1 MAGLLDSFQNILFY
15 EYRLPLL
22 IINNLLYPNTLPIR
36 LSLERLAMTSAA
48 IRKSPQ
54 LLVLFALAVVFLTEL
69 GPRTVSGATP
79 LTFVANGTVDFV
91 PPELAGTFSI
101 GDPFTVIY
109 TFDADTPDGNA
120 SLNVGDYL
128 NALTD
133 MVVNVGPYG
142 ASGTA
147 VDFTSGKISVVN
159 NVGGDAYRI
168 DVAGLVGPDVGGLP
182 LASQNPILQLSDPT
196 ATATTSDALPTTPP
210 DPADY
215 VSASTFLALKF
226 GGLDAEGEDFVS
238 IEATLDSIEVLKRV
252 GGVTSF
258 ERGSGSSAGS
268 IALLAGGAAT
278 LLAIAAAGGW
288 YTRRR
293 WLSSRS
299 YPLA

>member
-1 MAGLLDSFQNILFY
+1 
-15 EYRLPLL
+15 
-22 IINNLLYPNTLPIR
+22 
-36 LSLERLAMTSAA
+36 MTSAA
-48 IRKSPQ
+48 IRKSLQ

-79 LTFVANGTVDFV
+79 LTFVANGTVLFV

-147 VDFTSGKISVVN
+147 VDFTSDRISVVN
-159 NVGGDAYRI
+159 NLGGDAYRI

-196 ATATTSDALPTTPP
+196 ATATNSDTLPTTPP

-215 VSASTFLALKF
+215 ASTFLALKF
-226 GGLDAEGEDFVS
+226 GGLVAEGEDFVS

-258 ERGSGSSAGS
+258 SSGSGLSAGG
-268 IALLAGGAAT
+268 IALLVFG
-278 LLAIAAAGGW
+278 IAAVVAITAGGW

-293 WLSSRS
+293 WLRS
-299 YPLA
+299 